1 MFLEKGRRKGGERAR
16 VCKRSSFGVISSP
29 LLAPKGSNTI
39 QEEIGRGSR

>member
-1 MFLEKGRRKGGERAR
+1 MRNGGEKLGFAR
-16 VCKRSSFGVISSP
+16 RMGFGVISSP